1 MKTSTWLLAALA
13 AVGPAWV
20 CAQTST
26 SVASPASDA
35 TSSVVAPESDTTA
48 AIPAVTLAIAA
59 EECCRI
65 PAGAAVELEIAQ
77 ALSSAA
83 QKRGDKFAIRL
94 QAPLLHAGAVVI
106 PAGTVGVG
114 EIVHA
119 DRSHGGGKPGEL
131 LLAARYLEFDGA
143 QIPLRALKFGGQ
155 GQDKTK
161 VALGVSMAIGP
172 LAHFI
177 RGKEIEIPAGT
188 IVTAKLAQDF
198 LLPSP
203 SSDQSHPSA
212 STAAQQE

>member
-1 MKTSTWLLAALA
+1 MKTSIWLLAALA

-20 CAQTST
+20 GAQAST
-26 SVASPASDA
+26 TEASPTGDA
-35 TSSVVAPESDTTA
+35 ALSVVVPESDTNATT
-48 AIPAVTLAIAA
+48 PAVMPELA
-59 EECCRI
+59 ECCRI
-65 PAGAAVELEIAQ
+65 PAGAAIELEIAQ

-94 QAPLLHAGAVVI
+94 RTPVVHAGTVVI

-119 DRSHGGGKPGEL
+119 DRSRGGGKPGEL
-131 LLAARYLEFDGA
+131 LLAARYLELDGA

-161 VALGVSMAIGP
+161 AALGASFALGP

-177 RGKEIEIPAGT
+177 RGKEIEIPTGT

-198 LLPSP
+198 LLSAPL
-203 SSDQSHPSA
+203 SDQSIPSA

>member
-13 AVGPAWV
+13 VVGPAWV
-20 CAQTST
+20 GAQTST
-26 SVASPASDA
+26 TEASPAGDA
-35 TSSVVAPESDTTA
+35 AVSMVAPESDTNA
-48 AIPAVTLAIAA
+48 ATPAVMPAVATA
-59 EECCRI
+59 ECCRVA
-65 PAGAAVELEIAQ
+65 AGAAVELEIAQ

-94 QAPLLHAGAVVI
+94 HAPLVHAGTVVI

-119 DRSHGGGKPGEL
+119 DRSRGGGKPGEL
-131 LLAARYLEFDGA
+131 LIAARYLELDGG
-143 QIPLRALKFGGQ
+143 QIPLRGLKFGGQ
-155 GQDKTK
+155 GQDQSKAA
-161 VALGVSMAIGP
+161 VGAAFVVGP

-198 LLPSP
+198 PLPGPASN
-203 SSDQSHPSA
+203 QSNPPVP
-212 STAAQQE
+212 TATQQE